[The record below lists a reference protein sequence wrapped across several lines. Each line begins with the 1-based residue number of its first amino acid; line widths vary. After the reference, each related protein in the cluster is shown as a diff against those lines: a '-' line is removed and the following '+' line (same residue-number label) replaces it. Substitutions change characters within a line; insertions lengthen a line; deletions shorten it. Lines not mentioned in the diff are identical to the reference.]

1 MSVSA
6 KSILVTGATAGIG
19 QAIAR
24 VLAERGARL
33 LMTGRNEAAGR
44 ALEAELTAGGADV
57 RFVPADV
64 TAPDAARLLVDATL
78 DAFGRIDG
86 LVNNAGI
93 VIRGNAEECTDEHWD
108 RIMATNVTALFRL
121 SRAVL
126 PAMRRQGGGSIV
138 NIASD
143 WGLVGAVNAVAYG
156 ASKGAVVQITRS
168 MAIDHA
174 RDGIRVN
181 AVCPGD
187 TDTTMLDGAMTGG
200 DRAAELAKMGQAL
213 PLGRVGQPVE
223 IAKVVAFLASDDA
236 SFITGACLPVDGG
249 NTAQ

>member
-1 MSVSA
+1 MSLSS
-6 KSILVTGATAGIG
+6 KTILVTGATAGIG

-24 VLAERGARL
+24 ELAGRGARL
-33 LMTGRNEAAGR
+33 LLTGRNAGAGR
-44 ALEAELTAGGADV
+44 ALEAELAGSGGKA
-57 RFVPADV
+57 RFVQADV
-64 TAPDAARLLVDATL
+64 TDPGAAKLLTEAAVAT
-78 DAFGRIDG
+78 FGRLDV

-93 VIRGNAEECTDEHWD
+93 VIRGDALHCTDEDWE

-121 SRAVL
+121 SREVL
-126 PAMRRQGGGSIV
+126 PVMQRQGGGAIV

-143 WGLVGAVNAVAYG
+143 WGLVGAVGAVAYG

-187 TDTTMLDGAMTGG
+187 TDTTMLDGAMEGP
-200 DRAAELAKMGQAL
+200 DRAAELARMGQAL
-213 PLGRVGQPVE
+213 PLGRVGQPAE

>member
-1 MSVSA
+1 MTVSA

-19 QAIAR
+19 QAIAK

-33 LMTGRNEAAGR
+33 LITGRNEPAGR
-44 ALEAELTAGGADV
+44 ALEAELTAGGASV

-64 TAPDAARLLVDATL
+64 TAPGAAKLLVDAAL
-78 DAFGRIDG
+78 DAFGRLDV

-93 VIRGNAEECTDEHWD
+93 AIRGNAEACTDEHWE
-108 RIMATNVTALFRL
+108 RIMATNVTSLFRL
-121 SRAVL
+121 SREVL
-126 PAMRRQGGGSIV
+126 PVMRRQGGGAIV

-187 TDTTMLDGAMTGG
+187 TDTSMLDGAMAGD

-213 PLGRVGQPVE
+213 PLGRVGQPLE
-223 IAKVVAFLASDDA
+223 IARAVAFLASDDA

>member
-19 QAIAR
+19 AAIAR
-24 VLAERGARL
+24 ELAGRGARL
-33 LMTGRNEAAGR
+33 LITGRNEGVGH
-44 ALEAELTAGGADV
+44 ALQAELSAGGAEV
-57 RFVPADV
+57 AFVAADV
-64 TAPDAARLLVDATL
+64 TAPGAPDLLVDAAL
-78 DAFGRIDG
+78 AAFGRLDV

-93 VIRGNAEECTDEHWD
+93 VLRGTAEECSDADWD
-108 RIMATNVTALFRL
+108 RIMTTNVTALFRL

-126 PAMRRQGGGSIV
+126 PEMRRQGGGSIV

-143 WGLVGAVNAVAYG
+143 WGLVGAVRALAYG

-187 TDTTMLDGAMTGG
+187 TDTTSATAALTAAAWVTSTEAKRPSPPAAAM
-200 DRAAELAKMGQAL
+200 AA
-213 PLGRVGQPVE
+213 RR
-223 IAKVVAFLASDDA
+223 S
-236 SFITGACLPVDGG
+236 S
-249 NTAQ
+249 

>member
-1 MSVSA
+1 MSLAA

-19 QAIAR
+19 MAIAR
-24 VLAERGARL
+24 ELAARGASL
-33 LMTGRNEAAGR
+33 LITGRNEEAGR
-44 ALEAELTAGGADV
+44 ALETELASTGREV
-57 RFVPADV
+57 LFVAADV
-64 TAPDAARLLVDATL
+64 TAQGAARLLVEATVRR
-78 DAFGRIDG
+78 FGRLDV

-93 VIRGNAEECTDEHWD
+93 VVRGNADQCTDEHWD
-108 RIMATNVTALFRL
+108 RIMATNVTSLFRF
-121 SRAVL
+121 SREVL
-126 PAMRRQGGGSIV
+126 PVMRRQGGGSIV

-143 WGLVGAVNAVAYG
+143 WGLVGAVGAVAYG

-174 RDGIRVN
+174 REGIRVN

-187 TDTTMLDGAMTGG
+187 TDTTMLDGAMTTGN
-200 DRAAELAKMGQAL
+200 RAAELAAMGLAI

-223 IAKVVAFLASDDA
+223 VAKAVAFLACDDA

>member
-1 MSVSA
+1 MSLSGKIA
-6 KSILVTGATAGIG
+6 LVTGATAGIG

-24 VLAERGARL
+24 VLHERGARL
-33 LMTGRNEAAGR
+33 LVTGRNEEAGR
-44 ALEAELTAGGADV
+44 RLESELGNA

-64 TAPDAARLLVDATL
+64 TARVAPKLLVDAAMETYGRL
-78 DAFGRIDG
+78 DI

-93 VIRGNAEECTDEHWD
+93 VMRGNADQCTDEQWE
-108 RIMATNVTALFRL
+108 RIMTTNVTSLFRL
-121 SRAVL
+121 SREVL
-126 PAMRRQGGGSIV
+126 PVMRRQGSGSII

-143 WGLVGAVNAVAYG
+143 WGLVGAVNALAYG

-174 RDGIRVN
+174 REGIRVN

-200 DRAAELAKMGQAL
+200 DRAAELAKMGDAL

-223 IAKVVAFLASDDA
+223 IARVVAFLASDDA

>member
-1 MSVSA
+1 MSLSGRIA
-6 KSILVTGATAGIG
+6 LVTGATAGIG
-19 QAIAR
+19 QAIAQ
-24 VLAERGARL
+24 VLADRGARL
-33 LMTGRNEAAGR
+33 LVTGRNEAAGR
-44 ALEAELTAGGADV
+44 QLEAELPGA
-57 RFVPADV
+57 RFVAADIRATDTPKRLV
-64 TAPDAARLLVDATL
+64 TAALET
-78 DAFGRIDG
+78 FGRLDI

-93 VIRGNAEECTDEHWD
+93 VIRGNADQCTDEHWE
-108 RIMATNVTALFRL
+108 RIMTTNVTSLFRM
-121 SRAVL
+121 SREVL
-126 PAMRRQGGGSIV
+126 PVMRRQGGGTII

-143 WGLVGAVNAVAYG
+143 WGLVGAVDAVAYG

-187 TDTTMLDGAMTGG
+187 TDTTMLDAAMTGS

-213 PLGRVGQPVE
+213 PLGRVGQPIE

>member
-1 MSVSA
+1 MSLST

-24 VLAERGARL
+24 VLAGRGARL
-33 LMTGRNEAAGR
+33 LITGRNAEAGR
-44 ALEAELTAGGADV
+44 ALEEELAKAGATV
-57 RFVPADV
+57 RFVRADV
-64 TAPDAARLLVDATL
+64 TDTDAPRLLVDAAV
-78 DAFGRIDG
+78 DAFGGIDV

-93 VIRGNAEECTDEHWD
+93 VARGDAEHCNDEQFE

-121 SRAVL
+121 SRQVL
-126 PAMRRQGGGSIV
+126 PVMRRGGGGSIV

-143 WGLVGAVNAVAYG
+143 WGLVGAVGAVAYG

-213 PLGRVGQPVE
+213 PLGRVGQPDE